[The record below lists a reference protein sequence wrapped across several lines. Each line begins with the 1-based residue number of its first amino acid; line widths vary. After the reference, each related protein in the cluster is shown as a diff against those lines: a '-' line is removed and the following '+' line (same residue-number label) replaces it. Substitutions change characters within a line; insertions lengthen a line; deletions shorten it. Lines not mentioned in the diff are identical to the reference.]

1 MIYSTVKPVEGAPYK
16 IFPLNHNWQT
26 PFKAGYQFLTD
37 IITSGN
43 GKEQRR
49 AVRFEPRRTLEL
61 ACNYFGEEKQQLE
74 RFMARGMEKPCW
86 VPEENLVCRTT
97 SYMFGDDKDIFF
109 EGAKQSWM
117 EGGQIVILSNGWRKE
132 TRTIQSAG
140 DGTMTFSDKS
150 KVEFPAG
157 TKICPAVL
165 AYIDLQPK
173 ATRLTSVTGTM
184 GVKAEVL
191 PGSELYPVGNAEQIF
206 IGVREFFGGRNNWG
220 SSPEIDYLHE
230 RRMIDYDYGVVEAFL
245 PFKYPAR
252 TMKTTY
258 LRKTA
263 ATTNA
268 VIDFFLRHKGR
279 NREFLMQ
286 SFEPDVPY
294 YAIASGS
301 QSLLI
306 KGLDFAYTY
315 KDSTVFKR
323 IMIKPKIGEPIHA
336 QVDYVEALEET
347 QTSVLWLT
355 EPLPDAINLSPS
367 KVFGASWVFVS
378 RFATDRLDVEWLTD
392 EVGSLALTVQ
402 TLENFDV

>member
-16 IFPLNHNWQT
+16 VFPLDHNWQT

-49 AVRFEPRRTLEL
+49 AVRYEPRRTLEL
-61 ACNYFGEEKQQLE
+61 SCNYHGEEKQTLD

-86 VPEENLVCRTT
+86 VPEENMNVFMR
-97 SYMFGDDKDIFF
+97 SYLFSEDKTVFF
-109 EGAKQSWM
+109 DAPEQPWM
-117 EGGQIVILSNGWRKE
+117 VPGRVVILSNGWRKE
-132 TRTIQSAG
+132 TRTIQSAS

-191 PGSELYPVGNAEQIF
+191 PGSELYPVGNAEQTF

-286 SFEPDVPY
+286 SFEPDIPY

-315 KDSTVFKR
+315 KDSTVFRR

-336 QVDYVEALEET
+336 AVDYVEALEDTE
-347 QTSVLWLT
+347 TSVLWLT